1 MESIQK
7 AFAATFFISV
17 VPNIFLY
24 LVPSKW
30 LLQSKNT
37 GNSLDV
43 SSLFLSFACGGLLGD
58 VFIHIIPH
66 LLGAHSHGPDGHGS
80 EEHHNS
86 EEDLFADARSLF
98 ADANADTGGNGH
110 GHSGHDEHSHS
121 RSTYIGVSILIGFI
135 IFFTFEK
142 IINSVL
148 MHNHKKTDDKK
159 KNLQVAG
166 WLNIA
171 ADCMHNFTDG
181 LAIGATF
188 AAGGGVALATSISV
202 FFHEIPHEIG
212 DFSVLIRSG
221 MR

>member
-1 MESIQK
+1 MSAAQK

-17 VPNIFLY
+17 VPNVFLF
-24 LVPSKW
+24 LVPSKL
-30 LLQSKNT
+30 LLQSRKT
-37 GNSLDV
+37 GHSVNL

-66 LLGAHSHGPDGHGS
+66 LLGAHSHGSHGHDHDHDHHDHDHNRELTEKESAHSHGAHEEQGS
-80 EEHHNS
+80 E
-86 EEDLFADARSLF
+86 RSI
-98 ADANADTGGNGH
+98 
-110 GHSGHDEHSHS
+110 
-121 RSTYIGVSILIGFI
+121 YIGVAILIGFI
-135 IFFTFEK
+135 FFFFCEK
-142 IINSVL
+142 LINSRL
-148 MHNHKKTDDKK
+148 TYNQKKTDEDQAS
-159 KNLQVAG
+159 LQVSG

-181 LAIGATF
+181 LAIGTTF

-212 DFSVLIRSG
+212 DFTVLIRSG